1 MRCVALVIPLLIRF
15 LNPHAKIGKNARA
28 MWHSAV
34 GARYEVKMKS
44 WELRK
49 ANTTQV
55 NSNKLVLFAIIVTSL
70 Q

>member
-1 MRCVALVIPLLIRF
+1 
-15 LNPHAKIGKNARA
+15 

-49 ANTTQV
+49 ANVAQI
-55 NSNKLVLFAIIVTSL
+55 NNNKLVLFAIVVTSL